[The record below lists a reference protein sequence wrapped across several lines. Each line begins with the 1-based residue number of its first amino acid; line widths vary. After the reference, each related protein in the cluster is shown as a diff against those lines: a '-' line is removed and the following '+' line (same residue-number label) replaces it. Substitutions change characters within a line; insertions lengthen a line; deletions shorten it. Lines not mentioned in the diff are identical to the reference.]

1 MAETPEERQR
11 RRRRKRLVRGLLV
24 GSAALG
30 IPAIFNALVAR
41 RAKRLSAPRWGES
54 RRWESGEGTVRYQ
67 ELGDGPRPVVLV
79 HSIGPGHSA
88 LQWREV
94 AERLAPHHRVYAL
107 DLLGW
112 GESDHP
118 QITYDS
124 HLSIDLL
131 TGFLDQVVGRQTTVV
146 AAGLSAAYTLQ
157 VAVDHPE
164 MIGALGLV
172 VPLGIDLHGDE
183 PDLKDAMVHRL
194 LRLPILGTSALNVFT
209 SRAGIAAHLRR
220 EIFADGDSVDD
231 DVIAEHYRASH
242 VPGAQA
248 PLAAYLSGYL
258 NHRVDEI
265 LPRIEQPVW
274 IAWGQEAKSPSLATA
289 DLWLRHLGDRA
300 ELEVFEQAALQ
311 PHCERP
317 DAFAEALEDFL
328 TRNAG

>member
-30 IPAIFNALVAR
+30 VPALFNALVAR
-41 RAKRLSAPRWGES
+41 RAKRLPAPRWGEP

-67 ELGDGPRPVVLV
+67 QLGDGARPLVLV

-88 LQWREV
+88 LQWRAA
-94 AERLAPHHRVYAL
+94 AERLSRRHLVYAL

-118 QITYDS
+118 QITYDN
-124 HLSIDLL
+124 HLAIDLL
-131 TGFLDQVVGRQTTVV
+131 TGFLEQVVGRQATVV
-146 AAGLSAAYTLQ
+146 AAGLSAAHTLQ

-164 MIGALGLV
+164 MVGALGLV

-183 PDLKDAMVHRL
+183 PDLKDAIVHRM

-220 EIFADGDSVDD
+220 EVFADPAGVDEELID
-231 DVIAEHYRASH
+231 QHYRASH

-258 NHRVDEI
+258 NHSVDEI

-274 IAWGQEAKSPSLATA
+274 IAWGHDARSPSLATA
-289 DLWLRHLGDRA
+289 DLWLHHLGEHA
-300 ELEVFEQAALQ
+300 ELEVFEGAALQ
-311 PHCERP
+311 PHAERP
-317 DAFAEALEDFL
+317 RAFCEALDDFL
-328 TRNAG
+328 TRSSG